1 VPVEPRRDVA
11 ADPVRE
17 WEVRWSADSSAFG
30 YWVTETPG
38 AAWGQLAVLRV
49 DHSSASIDEET
60 VLLAPTL
67 ARRSFTLGEDRVAWV
82 APAEDRPDGELRL
95 RTWGP
100 RGYGSLRI
108 REFDVSTGLPAF

>member
-1 VPVEPRRDVA
+1 
-11 ADPVRE
+11 
-17 WEVRWSADSSAFG
+17 
-30 YWVTETPG
+30 
-38 AAWGQLAVLRV
+38 
-49 DHSSASIDEET
+49 
-60 VLLAPTL
+60 
-67 ARRSFTLGEDRVAWV
+67 LGEDRVAWV